1 MQPLSASDLLDVW
14 ERGAGR
20 TPVEQGLVL
29 LAYAF
34 PRAPYSR
41 LAGLTIGQRDACLL
55 ELRALTFGAQLS
67 GVVTCPACGE
77 RLEMGFDA
85 GDLLRSGASLPDPES
100 GETQPETSALVLA
113 PYEIDFR
120 LPTSAD
126 LNAAARREDPGQARQ
141 QLLQACLV
149 DVRKDGQ
156 AVPAGEL
163 PAPILEAVGERIGQ
177 VEPLADLDLAAVC
190 PACGHAWHVLF
201 DIVSFFWSEI
211 EARAARLMR
220 EVHVLASAYGWR
232 EADIL
237 ALSPWRRQRYL
248 ELSGT

>member
-1 MQPLSASDLLDVW
+1 MHPLSASDLLDVW

-34 PRAPYSR
+34 PRAPFSG
-41 LAGLTIGQRDACLL
+41 LAGLTVGQRDACLL
-55 ELRALTFGAQLS
+55 QLRALTFGPHLQ
-67 GVVTCPACGE
+67 GVVSCPACGE
-77 RLEMGFDA
+77 RLEMSFEA
-85 GDLLRSGASLPDPES
+85 GGLLRPDAALPDPEA
-100 GETQPETSALVLA
+100 GAAQPEGGALTLA
-113 PYEIDFR
+113 PYEVAFR

-126 LNAAARREDPGQARQ
+126 LRAAARLDDPNQARRE
-141 QLLQACLV
+141 LLQACLV

-156 AVPAGEL
+156 TVPAGEL
-163 PAPILEAVGERIGQ
+163 PAAVLEAVDERIGQ
-177 VEPLADLDLAAVC
+177 AEPMADLNLSATC

-211 EARAARLMR
+211 EARAARLMG
-220 EVHVLASAYGWR
+220 EVHVLASVYGWR